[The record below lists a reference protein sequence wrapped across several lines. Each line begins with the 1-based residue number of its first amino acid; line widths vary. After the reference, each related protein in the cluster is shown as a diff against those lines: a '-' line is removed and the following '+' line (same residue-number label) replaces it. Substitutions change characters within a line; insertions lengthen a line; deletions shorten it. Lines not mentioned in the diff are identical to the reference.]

1 MNFTLFSFFFHA
13 FQFFHFFFNFSH
25 FFKFLPTFP
34 PRLQIRPF
42 RRRNNLDSVR
52 RLTIPALLR
61 VHRRL
66 HRHRAILR
74 RRRTN
79 QSPRII
85 RPRTP
90 SRHAVLPAP
99 RSRQTRPHSNSRR
112 TLRSHHPRH
121 ETKRSQNFGR
131 QSRLPRKNSGRRN
144 PVDAVCVAQPLRL
157 RQNFDR

>member
-1 MNFTLFSFFFHA
+1 MNFTLFSFFFQV
-13 FQFFHFFFNFSH
+13 FQLFHFFFEFFEFS
-25 FFKFLPTFP
+25 PTFP

-42 RRRNNLDSVR
+42 RRRNNIDPVR

-85 RPRTP
+85 RPSTP
-90 SRHAVLPAP
+90 SGHAVLPAP
-99 RSRQTRPHSNSRR
+99 RSRQTRSHSNSRR
-112 TLRSHHPRH
+112 TPRSHHPRH

-131 QSRLPRKNSGRRN
+131 QSRLPRKNSRGRN
-144 PVDAVCVAQPLRL
+144 PVDAFCVA
-157 RQNFDR
+157 